1 MLFRYKLLH
10 TILGAFPFFLAW
22 LYDHLRIS
30 VLKDLASVQ
39 DIHKQEHAA
48 NGSFLTCL
56 FYVAYPMLKT
66 TSLNKPPIIKKTVL
80 KMAV

>member
-1 MLFRYKLLH
+1 VLFRYKLLH
-10 TILGAFPFFLAW
+10 TILGAFLFFLAW

-48 NGSFLTCL
+48 NGSFLTYL
-56 FYVAYPMLKT
+56 FYVDYLMLKT
-66 TSLNKPPIIKKTVL
+66 TSLNKPPMIKKTVL